1 MTAPPDIPY
10 APIARHGVVG
20 DRRAAAMVAAD
31 GTIDW
36 LCLPN
41 YADFPVFGALLDAD
55 RGGAWRLGP
64 SRAAVGRQTYRDR
77 SAMLVT
83 TWDLDAGTL
92 ELTDGMAWPWDNRG
106 EADGGGD
113 ARVLIRRL
121 RCVRGE
127 ADCALVLRPR
137 RNFNRAAEVRAGPNG
152 TTFAVGDLDL
162 RLWTDR
168 PLTLDKDSAT
178 GAFRLRAG
186 EDAWFVLSAGDDAD
200 RRGWS
205 ATIARDELARADRY
219 WRDWWER
226 LRVDG
231 PRADRVRRSALTVH
245 LLSFAPTGSPVAAP
259 TTSLPERT
267 GGDRNYDYRYA
278 WVRDASLVLAT
289 LARLGD
295 TGAGQRYMDC
305 LTTYRS
311 STDSP
316 LQIDYGVDGAMDL
329 PVVEWDDL
337 AGYRGSRPVR
347 VGNRACGQRQ
357 LDSLGHFVECAL
369 TFLEEGGEWRDRY
382 WEMVRRAADYTAD
395 TWREPDSGIGESGVE
410 AQYVSSK
417 MWLGSRS
424 TAPRGSGSGSGPVPK
439 PWAGARQRPT
449 STPR

>member
-1 MTAPPDIPY
+1 
-10 APIARHGVVG
+10 
-20 DRRAAAMVAAD
+20 MVAAD

-41 YADFPVFGALLDAD
+41 YADPPVFGALLDAD
-55 RGGAWRLGP
+55 RGGAWRFGP
-64 SRAAVGRQTYRDR
+64 SRAASGRQSYRDR
-77 SAMLVT
+77 SAVLVT
-83 TWDLDAGTL
+83 TWDLDTGTV
-92 ELTDGMAWPWDNRG
+92 ELTDGMAWPWDNRW
-106 EADGGGD
+106 EEDGGGD
-113 ARVLIRRL
+113 SRVLIRRF

-127 ADCALVLRPR
+127 ADCTLALCPR
-137 RNFNRAAEVRAGPNG
+137 RDFDRAAEVRPVPPGVTLA
-152 TTFAVGDLDL
+152 FDDLNL
-162 RLWTDR
+162 QLWSDR
-168 PLTLDKDSAT
+168 PLMLASDQVT
-178 GAFRLRAG
+178 GFFRLPAG
-186 EDAWFVLSAGDDAD
+186 EEAWCVLSTGDDAD
-200 RRGWS
+200 RNGWS
-205 ATIARDELARADRY
+205 ATIARDELAPADQY

-231 PRADRVRRSALTVH
+231 LRADRVRRSALTVH